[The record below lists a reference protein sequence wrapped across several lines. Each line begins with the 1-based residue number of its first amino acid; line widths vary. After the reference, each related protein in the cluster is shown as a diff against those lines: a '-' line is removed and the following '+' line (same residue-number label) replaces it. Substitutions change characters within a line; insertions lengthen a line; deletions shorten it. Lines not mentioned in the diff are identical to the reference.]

1 MVDTKPDS
9 QPDSNI
15 LTYNAP
21 AVAEYYAALDYLTTC
36 ERLLFDQYVRSG
48 MAILD
53 LGVGGG
59 RTTPYLSSVAGRY
72 VGVDYAP
79 EMIAA
84 CRKKFPKLEFQV
96 ANAADL
102 LSLASSS
109 FDAAVMAFNGMDY
122 VIPDESR
129 FNASREIRRV
139 LKPGGILI
147 FSSHNPRSI
156 WVRAWWNPQR
166 VRDVAQTTVG
176 SNSVLFTPFVWFL
189 TAGRVSLAVLQ
200 AVLRSLGRTARRL
213 PTRMFWQG
221 QGYWMDPAHGG
232 LKTHL
237 AVPRKIEREL
247 GGLGYR
253 MLRVQG
259 DDFPRV
265 SRPYMTDWYY
275 YVFSKTGVTGEK

>member
-1 MVDTKPDS
+1 
-9 QPDSNI
+9 
-15 LTYNAP
+15 
-21 AVAEYYAALDYLTTC
+21 
-36 ERLLFDQYVRSG
+36 
-48 MAILD
+48 
-53 LGVGGG
+53 
-59 RTTPYLSSVAGRY
+59 
-72 VGVDYAP
+72 
-79 EMIAA
+79 MIAA

-102 LSLASSS
+102 SSFTSSS

-129 FNASREIRRV
+129 FNALREIRRV
-139 LKPGGILI
+139 LKPEGILI

-156 WVRAWWNPQR
+156 WVRASWNPQR
-166 VRDVAQTTVG
+166 VRDVAQATVG
-176 SNSVLFTPFVWFL
+176 SDSVLFTPFVWFL

-200 AVLRSLGRTARRL
+200 AVLRSFGRTARRL